1 MLELSDWRDLMIQEC
16 IIQVAAAF
24 VGTIAFSVL
33 FSVARRHYL
42 SCGLVGAIGWLIYYI
57 FHYLTDSTVFSIFL
71 ASIGV
76 AFVSRFSAAKYK
88 TLTPIFLIPGL
99 FPLVPGSGIFYTA
112 YYLFMGNEELT
123 AFYGFLTLKMAIA
136 IALGI
141 GIIYSMPAR
150 FYGWKQDS
158 KVWFEGKHLN

>member
-112 YYLFMGNEELT
+112 YYLFMGNRRADRLLWFSDTKDGNRNRSRNRYYLFHAGPFLWLE
-123 AFYGFLTLKMAIA
+123 AGFQSLVRREA
-136 IALGI
+136 
-141 GIIYSMPAR
+141 P
-150 FYGWKQDS
+150 
-158 KVWFEGKHLN
+158 